1 MKKKKNRQILLNI
14 VLGGLALLM
23 VYPFLLLLS
32 VSFSSENSIRQF
44 GYRLI
49 PDEYSLE
56 AYRYLFKNPLSLINA
71 YKTTIIFSVLGTV
84 GTVFFCA
91 LCAYPLT
98 RKEYKPR
105 KYINFFLY
113 FTMLF
118 SGGMVPS
125 YIMNTQVWRLGNT
138 IWIYILPTLVQA
150 YNVFILRT
158 FISGLPE
165 EMYESARIDGIGE
178 YHYFLKF
185 ALPLSKPALATIAL
199 TVLLGKWQDWYT
211 SLLYITRQDL
221 RSLQYLLQEI
231 LQNLELLRKD
241 PNNAQFLTA
250 EDMPSETVR
259 MAMVVLVSGPALFV
273 FPFFQKYLVKGL
285 TLGSI
290 KG

>member
-14 VLGGLALLM
+14 ALGVLALLM

-32 VSFSSENSIRQF
+32 VSFSSEDSIRQY
-44 GYRLI
+44 GYHLI

-71 YKTTIIFSVLGTV
+71 YKTTIIFSVIGTV
-84 GTVFFCA
+84 GTVFLCA

-98 RKEYKPR
+98 KKEYKPR

-125 YIMNTQVWRLGNT
+125 YIMNTQVWHLGNT

-165 EMYESARIDGIGE
+165 EMYESARIDGVGE

-199 TVLLGKWQDWYT
+199 TVLLAKWQDWYT

-231 LQNLELLRKD
+231 LQNLELLRND
-241 PNNAQFLTA
+241 PNNVQFLTA
-250 EDMPSETVR
+250 EEMPSETVR